1 MAQTI
6 THNQTA
12 TETNARYDVEL
23 RKVFKVYNGDTAVR
37 GIDLGIRQGEFFSI
51 LGPSGCGKTTTL
63 RLIAGFEQPTSG
75 DVLIRGQGMANVP
88 PYRRPVNTVF
98 QSYALFGH
106 LTVWENVAFGLR
118 IKKHGT
124 AEILRRVEEAL
135 QLVKMDSF
143 ARRYPSQLSGG
154 QQQRVALARALVNR
168 PTVVLLDEPL
178 GALDLKLR
186 KEMQV
191 ELSTLHQEL
200 GVTFVM
206 VTHDQEEALS
216 LSNRIA
222 VMNGGRIEQIGTP
235 SQIYENPQTPFV
247 ADFIGDTNLLHGFV
261 EAADASLLK
270 ITTESGMRILV
281 HPAEGWSGSVGEAV
295 VLSLRPENVH
305 LSPEPLD
312 ANVNCYKGR
321 VQNTMYLGTHVH
333 YVVDLEPGDFCRDG
347 KTERITVLQPNRQGS
362 LLELGDTVYLYW
374 SYADCLAL
382 THALTPA

>member
-1 MAQTI
+1 MAQMIASNPT
-6 THNQTA
+6 TGVDTQ
-12 TETNARYDVEL
+12 YDVEL
-23 RKVFKVYNGDTAVR
+23 RKVFKVYNGETAVR

-63 RLIAGFEQPTSG
+63 RLIAGFEAPTAG
-75 DVLIRGQGMANVP
+75 DVLIRGQAMGDVP

-98 QSYALFGH
+98 QSYALFSH
-106 LTVWENVAFGLR
+106 MTVWENIAFGLR
-118 IKKHGT
+118 IKKHGK
-124 AEILRRVEEAL
+124 AEIQKRVDEAL
-135 QLVKMDSF
+135 QLVKMDAF

-168 PTVVLLDEPL
+168 PAVVLLDEPL

-247 ADFIGDTNLLHGFV
+247 ADFIGDTNLFQGFV
-261 EAADASLLK
+261 EAADATLLK
-270 ITTESGMRILV
+270 ITTESGRQILV
-281 HPAEGWSGSVGEAV
+281 CPHEDWNGTVGDAV
-295 VLSLRPENVH
+295 VVSVRPEKIH
-305 LSPEPLD
+305 LSPEPPGHR
-312 ANVNCYKGR
+312 ANCFVGKIHNI
-321 VQNTMYLGTHVH
+321 MYLGTHVH
-333 YVVDLEPGDFCRDG
+333 YVIDLESHQTRQDG
-347 KTERITVLQPNRQGS
+347 TVDRMTVLQPNRQS
-362 LLELGDTVYLYW
+362 NLLALGAPAYVYW
-374 SYADCLAL
+374 HDSDCLAL
-382 THALTPA
+382 MNTSTPT